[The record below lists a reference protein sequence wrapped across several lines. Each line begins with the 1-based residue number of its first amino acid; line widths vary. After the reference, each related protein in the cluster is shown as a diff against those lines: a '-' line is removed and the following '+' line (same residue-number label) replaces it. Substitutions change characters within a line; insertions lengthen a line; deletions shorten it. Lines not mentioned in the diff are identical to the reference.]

1 MEEKLQEI
9 INNLKSITEKD
20 MLGNYYSQWNNLKKV
35 LAEDIK
41 ELEKALEER
50 DNLKHKLID
59 VEFQNTLYRQTC
71 ESKDR
76 KIAELKN
83 SINDFNEALNKLK
96 DINSNV

>member
-20 MLGNYYSQWNNLKKV
+20 MLGNYYSQWNNPKEV

-76 KIAELKN
+76 KIAELKD

-96 DINSNV
+96 DISSNV

>member
-1 MEEKLQEI
+1 MEEKLHEI
-9 INNLKSITEKD
+9 INDLKSITEKD
-20 MLGNYYSQWNNLKKV
+20 MLGNYSQWNNLKKV

-59 VEFQNTLYRQTC
+59 IELQNTLYRQSC

-96 DINSNV
+96 DISSNV

>member
-20 MLGNYYSQWNNLKKV
+20 MLCNYYSQWNNLKKV
-35 LAEDIK
+35 LAEAIK

-59 VEFQNTLYRQTC
+59 VELQNTLYRQTC

>member
-20 MLGNYYSQWNNLKKV
+20 MLSNYYSQWNNPKRV

-59 VEFQNTLYRQTC
+59 VELQNTLHRQTC

-76 KIAELKN
+76 KIAELKD

-96 DINSNV
+96 DISSNV

>member
-20 MLGNYYSQWNNLKKV
+20 MLGNYPQCNNPKKV